1 MNGGCRRIWYAAC
14 MALLRTRLIWTK
26 SSISTRATRSSWQV
40 LKLNK
45 ALYGLRRSPLLWQQK
60 LTNEMKKLGYAE
72 IPQEPCIVQKNGIIC
87 FFYVDDIV
95 FAYRKEQSEEVKRTI
110 ASISEAPTLEDKG
123 ELKWFQQQVRRKAR
137 SAALKRACRRLKAI
151 FA

>member
-1 MNGGCRRIWYAAC
+1 
-14 MALLRTRLIWTK
+14 
-26 SSISTRATRSSWQV
+26 
-40 LKLNK
+40 
-45 ALYGLRRSPLLWQQK
+45 
-60 LTNEMKKLGYAE
+60 MKKLGYAE